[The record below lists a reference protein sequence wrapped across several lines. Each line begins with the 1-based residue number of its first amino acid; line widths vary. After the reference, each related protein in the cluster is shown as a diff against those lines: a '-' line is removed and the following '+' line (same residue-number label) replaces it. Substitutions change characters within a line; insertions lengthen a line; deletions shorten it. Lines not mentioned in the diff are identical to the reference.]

1 MTASSDPAASPAPGA
16 PLSARAV
23 VEDIQDAFRSG
34 DYARIAAR
42 YDDDIDWLFQGPPSI
57 FPEVGHRRG
66 KVAVFRALEAL
77 NKLYRFDRH
86 VTEWLVAEADR
97 AASIADV
104 TLVQRASG
112 RTIRCRIASFHRVRD
127 GRVVE
132 YRGFTDSFDVA
143 EQVLGREFPL

>member
-1 MTASSDPAASPAPGA
+1 MPASRDPANSSASGA

-23 VEDIQDAFRSG
+23 IEDIQDAFRRG
-34 DYARIAAR
+34 DYARLAAR
-42 YDDDIDWLFQGPPSI
+42 YDDDVDWLFHGPASV

-66 KVAVFRALEAL
+66 KVAVFQALEAL
-77 NKLYRFDRH
+77 NRLYRFDRH

-112 RTIRCRIASFHRVRD
+112 RTIRCRIASFHQVRD

-132 YRGFTDSFDVA
+132 YRGFTDSFDAV